1 MPNIKSAI
9 KRVKVIEKKQENNRV
24 QKSELATYIKKFKK
38 LCAEDA
44 NKAKE
49 EYSTVVSV
57 IDAAQ
62 NKGIIDKNNADRK
75 KSRLA
80 ILFNK
85 SL

>member
-9 KRVKVIEKKQENNRV
+9 KRVKVIETKTNNNRV
-24 QKSELATYIKKFKK
+24 QKSELATYIKNFRN
-38 LCAEDA
+38 LVATDA

-49 EYSTVVSV
+49 EYSKVVAV
-57 IDAAQ
+57 IDTACG
-62 NKGIIDKNNADRK
+62 KGIIDKNSADRK

-80 ILFNK
+80 LLLNK